1 MAKIPLGLPLAA
13 AAAGTVVTLFVPA
26 KRLHIACGAAWAALS
41 LVHAWQYRRRL
52 AQDLVATPLGACLK
66 KDVMKTVEAGLQKL
80 PLPPTKLGALIGS
93 MRPAAYAPGRMRLY
107 SRSLMGNEKLREQIL
122 AYFADC
128 PEVDKVECSTL
139 TGSVLITYEPEFFAE
154 NEELSQIETYVKHHV
169 QMAQGRS

>member
-1 MAKIPLGLPLAA
+1 
-13 AAAGTVVTLFVPA
+13 
-26 KRLHIACGAAWAALS
+26 
-41 LVHAWQYRRRL
+41 
-52 AQDLVATPLGACLK
+52 
-66 KDVMKTVEAGLQKL
+66 
-80 PLPPTKLGALIGS
+80 
-93 MRPAAYAPGRMRLY
+93 MRLY
-107 SRSLMGNEKLREQIL
+107 SRSLVGNEKLREQIL